1 MDLLLHHMPVIHF
14 FFPVLQGII
23 RSDLVFFPHIG
34 NPCFP
39 VLFDL
44 FCLSLQSEAFFVQ
57 KTDLARQLITLFK
70 KLLMA
75 FCALF
80 LFLLPFFQL
89 FCSHLFFCG
98 KAFDLLTD
106 LVDRLSLFCSFL
118 AAFFQR
124 IQNFFPLFRKNFDLL
139 FQAPQIFL
147 YEAFLLLG
155 CRCVKTDPFQLL

>member
-106 LVDRLSLFCSFL
+106 LSIVFLFSAVSCCLFPENPEFLPSLSKEL
-118 AAFFQR
+118 R
-124 IQNFFPLFRKNFDLL
+124 FPLSGAADFPL
-139 FQAPQIFL
+139 
-147 YEAFLLLG
+147 
-155 CRCVKTDPFQLL
+155 